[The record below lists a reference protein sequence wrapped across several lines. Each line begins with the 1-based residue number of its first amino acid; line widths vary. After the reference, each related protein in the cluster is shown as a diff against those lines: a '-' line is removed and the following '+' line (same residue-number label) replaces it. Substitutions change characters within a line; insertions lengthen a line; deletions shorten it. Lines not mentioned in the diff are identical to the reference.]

1 MEMSGFSEIPS
12 KDKAERSTREEWEE
26 IFELLDTK
34 DGQSDGYIHRDT
46 FLEWI
51 DTLSFQ
57 DSISLEADRGISRY
71 SDKCDSSYKL
81 YLMLRAL

>member
-12 KDKAERSTREEWEE
+12 KDKAERTTREEWEE

-34 DGQSDGYIHRDT
+34 DGQSDGYIHRDI

-71 SDKCDSSYKL
+71 SD
-81 YLMLRAL
+81 